1 MRKQLSNRN
10 VRLLCC
16 GSFISSIGDNLYN
29 IGLTL
34 SLYMLS
40 GSVAAVANM
49 WLIRALIRIPGQMVG
64 GVIADRYNRK
74 HISVG
79 INFFSALLCFLLV
92 YTGKENL
99 NVTYGIIFLLQ
110 ATSDIDNAASMAMV
124 PELVA
129 PEDLI
134 EVNSLFSL
142 VGTISLFVAPALA
155 GILFSQYGVD
165 TLYILNGFSFLI
177 GSAMFALIQYVHR
190 TALTLDD
197 KQHFKLFSFAME
209 GFKVTV
215 QSKVICSVIAMMM
228 AFAVLGRFYEIY
240 KVHIADA
247 VLGIGA
253 VGIVYFSYAMA
264 LGSLMAPLCIKGF
277 NRIKLSSNQSLA
289 VVSLATT
296 IGFMILGL
304 SENRILSCVSVWLI
318 GLFQTNMSVYT
329 NGMIQ
334 RAVQNQYL
342 GRVFSFYKVA
352 MIVSAILGIVI
363 AAPMLSWFGLTVPF
377 VLFSVIGILLIG
389 WTDWQWLQAEKEK
402 CEDQSHE
409 ILS

>member
-1 MRKQLSNRN
+1 
-10 VRLLCC
+10 
-16 GSFISSIGDNLYN
+16 
-29 IGLTL
+29 
-34 SLYMLS
+34 
-40 GSVAAVANM
+40 
-49 WLIRALIRIPGQMVG
+49 MVG

-92 YTGKENL
+92 NTGKENL

-110 ATSDIDNAASMAMV
+110 ATSDIDNAASMSMV

-129 PEDLI
+129 QEDLI

-155 GILFSQYGVD
+155 GILFSRYGVD

-177 GSAMFALIQYVHR
+177 GSAMFALIQYENR

-277 NRIKLSSNQSLA
+277 KRIKLSSNQSLV

-296 IGFMILGL
+296 IGFIVLGL

-334 RAVQNQYL
+334 GAVQSQYL
-342 GRVFSFYKVA
+342 GRVFSFYKIA
-352 MIVSAILGIVI
+352 IIVSAILGIVI

-389 WTDWQWLQAEKEK
+389 WTYWQWLQAEHI
-402 CEDQSHE
+402 QSIYDRTPAAVKAITKGE
-409 ILS
+409 ANGQNN